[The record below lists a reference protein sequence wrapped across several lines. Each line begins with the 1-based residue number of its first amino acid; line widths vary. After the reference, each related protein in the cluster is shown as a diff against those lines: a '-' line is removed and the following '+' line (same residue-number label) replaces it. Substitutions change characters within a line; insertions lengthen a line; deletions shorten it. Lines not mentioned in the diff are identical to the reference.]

1 MKQLMWLI
9 GVMILLV
16 LSGCSATRGLVSV
29 SSENVS
35 AQAQWGALDSAKR
48 EYQNLIS
55 IIKKS
60 NRSEKTETVT
70 TKVITTYGKK
80 DSTGSQPVAKKIEY
94 SQKSAKVLDEQT
106 LSTYKESLSEL
117 TEKLSK
123 ANTIITEQKT
133 VVTSLREEVKN
144 HADSLAD
151 LTAQFARLIKLLL
164 IVGAVCLFVI
174 VIYTLRKK
182 IGVFLER
189 FKKKI

>member
-1 MKQLMWLI
+1 MWLI
-9 GVMILLV
+9 GVIIVLV

-35 AQAQWGALDSAKR
+35 ADAQWVALDSAKR

-80 DSTGSQPVAKKIEY
+80 DSTGVQPVEKKIEY
-94 SQKSAKVLDEQT
+94 SQNSAKVIDEQALVAYQQSIT
-106 LSTYKESLSEL
+106 EL
-117 TEKLSK
+117 TENLSK
-123 ANTIITEQKT
+123 ANTQITEQKT
-133 VVTSLREEVKN
+133 VVSSLREEVKSQ
-144 HADSLAD
+144 ADSLAD
-151 LTAQFARLIKLLL
+151 LTAQFARLIKLLFIMGVVCLLL
-164 IVGAVCLFVI
+164 IVVYRF
-174 VIYTLRKK
+174 RKK
-182 IGVFLER
+182 IGAFLER